1 MLTNK
6 NINTILNYITMI
18 TNVIKNYHLYV
29 HKLKNKL
36 HYF

>member
-6 NINTILNYITMI
+6 NINTILSYITMI
-18 TNVIKNYHLYV
+18 TNVIKNYHLYA
-29 HKLKNKL
+29 HNFKNKL